1 MTHARWLPVLG
12 ADPIAVG
19 KILAVGRNYADHAA
33 EMKAPADPVIFMKPI
48 TALRL
53 PGEEVL
59 LPRDRGSVH
68 HEIELL
74 VALARGGT
82 RLTEAEAAR
91 AVGAYGIGLDLT
103 LRDLQAEAKAKGQP
117 WTLAKGFDGA
127 LPVSE
132 FVPAAR
138 VPDPSALRFRLEVN
152 GAVRQ
157 EGRAADMLLSV
168 PALLAYISAWIT
180 LEPGDLVLTG
190 TPAGVGPLAAGDEAH
205 MTLEGLTEARYR
217 FR

>member
-1 MTHARWLPVLG
+1 MSRLLPVIG

-33 EMKAPADPVIFMKPI
+33 EMHAPADPVIFMKPA

-53 PGEEVL
+53 PGEEVV

-68 HEIELL
+68 HEVELL
-74 VALARGGT
+74 VALSGGGA

-103 LRDLQAEAKAKGQP
+103 LRDVQAAAKAKGGP

-127 LPVSE
+127 LPVSA

-138 VPDPSALRFRLEVN
+138 IAEPGDLRFRLEVN
-152 GAVRQ
+152 GTLRQ
-157 EGRAADMLLSV
+157 EGHAADMVLSV
-168 PALLAYISAWIT
+168 PALLAYISTWIT

-190 TPAGVGPLAAGDEAH
+190 TPAGVGPVVAGDEAH
-205 MTLEGLTEARYR
+205 MTLDGWTEARYR

>member
-1 MTHARWLPVLG
+1 MTLARRLPVIG
-12 ADPIAVG
+12 ADPIPVG

-33 EMKAPADPVIFMKPI
+33 EMQAPADPVIFMKPT

-53 PGEEVL
+53 PGEDVV

-68 HEIELL
+68 HEVEIL
-74 VALARGGT
+74 VALSRGGT
-82 RLTEAEAAR
+82 HLTEAEAAR

-103 LRDLQAEAKAKGQP
+103 LRDVQAAAKAKGLP

-138 VPDPSALRFRLEVN
+138 IPEPRDLRFRLELN
-152 GAVRQ
+152 GTLRQ
-157 EGRAADMLLSV
+157 EGRAVDMVLSV
-168 PALLAYISAWIT
+168 PALLAFISTWIT

-190 TPAGVGPLAAGDEAH
+190 TPAGVGPIVAGDEAH
-205 MTLEGLTEARYR
+205 IVLDGWTEARFR
-217 FR
+217 FS

>member
-1 MTHARWLPVLG
+1 VTLARHLPVIG
-12 ADPIAVG
+12 ADPIPVG

-33 EMKAPADPVIFMKPI
+33 EMQAPADPVIFMKPA

-53 PGEEVL
+53 PGEAVV

-68 HEIELL
+68 FEVEIL
-74 VALARGGT
+74 VALAHGGT
-82 RLTEAEAAR
+82 RLTEKAA
-91 AVGAYGIGLDLT
+91 AAAIGAYGIGLDLT
-103 LRDLQAEAKAKGQP
+103 LRDVQAAAKAKGLP

-138 VPDPSALRFRLEVN
+138 IPDPSGLRFRLEVN
-152 GAVRQ
+152 GTLRQ
-157 EGRAADMLLSV
+157 VGHAADMVLSV
-168 PALLAYISAWIT
+168 PALLAYISTWIT

-190 TPAGVGPLAAGDEAH
+190 TPAGVGPVVAGDEAH
-205 MTLEGLTEARYR
+205 MTLDGWTEARFR
-217 FR
+217 FD